1 MPLTVPHFAEA
12 SRPPGSRGLAGGRG
26 ALHRRPELLSQ
37 LADWTSGGDKQ
48 AAASLLGYHRQTRA
62 GEARDGAASSAGFPG
77 VGGCSREPIW
87 AKHASARPDR
97 AVDATVGRR
106 TGPVGRG
113 CFAAPAQPALSV
125 LEATATT
132 DGAAVTEATAA
143 HPGELAHHDSA
154 HAVRV
159 ERSGGDVD
167 QRGLPVAHVREPAL
181 QRAAQRVG

>member
-77 VGGCSREPIW
+77 VTPIRRDRGAVSATGCRPRRRVRQVYGG
-87 AKHASARPDR
+87 
-97 AVDATVGRR
+97 
-106 TGPVGRG
+106 
-113 CFAAPAQPALSV
+113 LV
-125 LEATATT
+125 LA
-132 DGAAVTEATAA
+132 GAA
-143 HPGELAHHDSA
+143 GN
-154 HAVRV
+154 RY
-159 ERSGGDVD
+159 GGSTH
-167 QRGLPVAHVREPAL
+167 QRGPTAPGTPR
-181 QRAAQRVG
+181 